1 MDLKHLASI
10 LLSVLL
16 ASASA
21 RAEANT
27 PSGPTIGT
35 TPNQGWVQSSPG
47 FNVRTTPDTLFR
59 AYNKDG
65 VQLFSGDLL
74 LVAKATGIVI
84 TPLAVTYV
92 KEDSIVFFRTN
103 TGIERVMVL
112 SVPGKNSVVTIANNR
127 AARLHC
133 GHEVIVT
140 DHKPRVRETRQA
152 DSIARRKFHAFS
164 VGRDLYMTTTEFSIW
179 HVVDTSP
186 LFHAGDPLSR
196 WTRQQALKTANIVD
210 MVMAS
215 HGNYQVQPLDE
226 LLDFEPL

>member
-1 MDLKHLASI
+1 MRHLAPI

-16 ASASA
+16 ASAPVH
-21 RAEANT
+21 AEANT
-27 PSGPTIGT
+27 VSGPAVGAAAQ
-35 TPNQGWVQSSPG
+35 QGWVESSPG
-47 FNVRTTPDTLFR
+47 FNVRTTPETLFR
-59 AYNKDG
+59 AYNKDC

-74 LVAKATGIVI
+74 LVAKATGVVI

-152 DSIARRKFHAFS
+152 DSIARREFHAFD
-164 VGRDLYMTTTEFSIW
+164 VGHDLYMTTSEFSIW
-179 HVVDTSP
+179 HVVGSSP
-186 LFHAGDPLSR
+186 LFQASDPLSR

-210 MVMAS
+210 LVMAK